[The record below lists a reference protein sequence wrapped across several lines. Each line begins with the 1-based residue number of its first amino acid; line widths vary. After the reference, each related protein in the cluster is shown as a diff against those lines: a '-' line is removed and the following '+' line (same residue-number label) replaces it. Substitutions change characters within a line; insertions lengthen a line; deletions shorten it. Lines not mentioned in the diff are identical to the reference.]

1 MAAKKTLGNT
11 ACCEGCSCEFCAC
24 TCPYMTFLTLV
35 EKLIAKEVCPDTA
48 AEVAAAFVQSQ
59 CC

>member
-11 ACCEGCSCEFCAC
+11 ACCEGCECAC
-24 TCPYMTFLTLV
+24 CKSTCPYTTFTTLV
-35 EKLIAKEVCPDTA
+35 EQLIAKEVCPDTA

>member
-1 MAAKKTLGNT
+1 MAAKKSCNSAKVDGCQCP
-11 ACCEGCSCEFCAC
+11 CCKDCD
-24 TCPYMTFLTLV
+24 CPYMTFMALV
-35 EKLIAKEVCPDTA
+35 EQLIAKEVCPDTA